1 MKLLINGAAGFI
13 GHALAQRMLS
23 QGYNVIGIDNLNDY
37 YDVSLKQAR
46 LDCLSPH
53 SAFSFINADI
63 ADRVAMS
70 ALFAAQKF
78 DVVINLAAQA
88 GVRYSLENPH
98 AYIDANIQGFLNIL
112 EGCRHSKV
120 GHLVFAS
127 SSSVYG
133 ANTTLP
139 FNESHSVDHP
149 VSLYAATKKA
159 NELMAHSYASLYG
172 VACTGLRLF
181 TVYGPW
187 GRPDMAL
194 FKFTKSI
201 LAGEPV
207 QVFNHGK
214 MVRDFTYIDDVVE
227 AIMRLAVKP
236 ATPNANWSGATPDP
250 ASSDAPYCIYNLGNS
265 EPIELMRYIHAI
277 ETAVGKPALLQM
289 LPMQSGD
296 VLATSADIARLEQ
309 AIGFRPRTRVEDGV
323 AKFVTWY
330 RAYYKV

>member
-1 MKLLINGAAGFI
+1 MKILITGAAGFI
-13 GHALAQRMLS
+13 GHALALRMLT
-23 QGYNVIGIDNLNDY
+23 QGDTVVGVDNLNDY

-46 LDCLSPH
+46 IDRLTPH
-53 SAFSFINADI
+53 PAFSFVKADI
-63 ADRVAMS
+63 ADRAAMS
-70 ALFAAQKF
+70 ALFAGQSF
-78 DVVINLAAQA
+78 DVVVNLAAQA

-112 EGCRHSKV
+112 EGCRHTKV

-149 VSLYAATKKA
+149 VALYAATKKA

-172 VACTGLRLF
+172 MACTGLRLF

-201 LAGEPV
+201 LAGEPI

-214 MVRDFTYIDDVVE
+214 MVRDFTYVDDVVE
-227 AIMRLAVKP
+227 AIVRVAAKP
-236 ATPNANWSGATPDP
+236 ATSDANWSGAHPDP
-250 ASSDAPYCIYNLGNS
+250 ATSYAPYRIYNLGNS
-265 EPIELMRYIHAI
+265 EPVELMRYIQAI
-277 ETAVGKPALLQM
+277 ELASGKKAVIQM
-289 LPMQSGD
+289 LPMQAGD
-296 VLATSADIARLEQ
+296 VLATSADVTRLEQ
-309 AIGFRPRTRVEDGV
+309 AVGFRPHTSVEDGV
-323 AKFVTWY
+323 AKFVEWY
-330 RAYYKV
+330 RGDYGA